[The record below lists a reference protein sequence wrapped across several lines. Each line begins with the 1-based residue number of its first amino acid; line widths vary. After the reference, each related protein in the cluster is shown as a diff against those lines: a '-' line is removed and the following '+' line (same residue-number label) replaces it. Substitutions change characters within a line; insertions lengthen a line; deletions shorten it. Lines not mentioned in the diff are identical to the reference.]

1 VPIFALKGDEERPLL
16 AFPGIWQ
23 RWLGPVKKDGP
34 RVEIDVYSFM
44 TTEPNALTVS
54 INHERM
60 PVLLSEE
67 AEFEAWLSGTPAEAF
82 ALARSFDPAAMR
94 IVQSGFDKKDL
105 LAA

>member
-1 VPIFALKGDEERPLL
+1 
-16 AFPGIWQ
+16 
-23 RWLGPVKKDGP
+23 
-34 RVEIDVYSFM
+34 M
-44 TTEPNALTVS
+44 TTAPNVLTDS

-67 AEFEAWLSGTPAEAF
+67 ADYETWLIGSSAEAF
-82 ALARSFDPAAMR
+82 ALARSFDPARMR